1 MQTTKSLDKSI
12 QFLIT
17 ANYQRMVSFEQ
28 AAFLTNEPSFK
39 EFYLEK
45 AEESEI
51 NIKQLQLMLNA
62 GNPAQNLLIEPV
74 NTDAMLAGIFNG
86 KKSTLKI
93 LATVKSIEKTIAN
106 WYKTTLKEIK
116 DLPADMVGM
125 IEAQYKSLNNAQ
137 VQMEYLWRLTF

>member
-1 MQTTKSLDKSI
+1 MQTTKSLDKNI

-137 VQMEYLWRLTF
+137 VQMEYL

>member
-1 MQTTKSLDKSI
+1 MQPTKSLDKNI

-28 AAFLTNEPSFK
+28 AAFLTSEPSFK
-39 EFYLEK
+39 QFYLEK

-51 NIKQLQLMLNA
+51 NIKQLQLMLNI
-62 GNPAQNLLIEPV
+62 GNPLAENITEPV

-86 KKSTLKI
+86 KKSPLKI
-93 LATVKSIEKTIAN
+93 LASIKSIEKTIAN

-116 DLPADMVGM
+116 DLPADMVGL
-125 IEAQYKSLNNAQ
+125 IEEQYKSVNNAQ
-137 VQMEYLWRLTF
+137 LQMEYL

>member
-1 MQTTKSLDKSI
+1 MQTTKSLDKNI

-39 EFYLEK
+39 QFYLEK
-45 AEESEI
+45 ADESEI
-51 NIKQLQLMLNA
+51 NIRQLQLMLNL
-62 GNPAQNLLIEPV
+62 GNPLAENMMVEPV

-86 KKSTLKI
+86 KKSPLKI
-93 LATVKSIEKTIAN
+93 LASIKSIEKTIAN

-116 DLPADMVGM
+116 DLPAEMVGL
-125 IEAQYKSLNNAQ
+125 IEEQYKSVNNAQ
-137 VQMEYLWRLTF
+137 LQMEYL

>member
-1 MQTTKSLDKSI
+1 MQATKSLDKNI

-28 AAFLTNEPSFK
+28 AAFLTNEQSFK
-39 EFYLEK
+39 QFYLEK

-62 GNPAQNLLIEPV
+62 GNPAGNVLIEPV

-93 LATVKSIEKTIAN
+93 LATVKSIEKTIAS
-106 WYKTTLKEIK
+106 WYKNTLREIK
-116 DLPADMVGM
+116 DLPADMVSM
-125 IEAQYKSLNNAQ
+125 IEDQYKSLNNAQ
-137 VQMEYLWRLTF
+137 VQMEYL

>member
-1 MQTTKSLDKSI
+1 MQANKSLDKNI

-28 AAFLTNEPSFK
+28 AAFLTSEPSFE

-51 NIKQLQLMLNA
+51 NIKQLQVMLNA
-62 GNPAQNLLIEPV
+62 GNLVENVLIAPV

-125 IEAQYKSLNNAQ
+125 IEDQYKLVNNAQ
-137 VQMEYLWRLTF
+137 MQMEYL